1 MARRTA
7 EGGFSELQGS
17 RPWSEDEARRVI
29 DAWRESGETVAAF
42 ARREGLV
49 AHRVYWWRGRLG
61 GGSLP
66 AASLLPVV
74 VRATPGPRTP
84 SAAGISVWTRQGH
97 RIDVTELDDA
107 SARWV
112 AMVMKSISEE
122 AP

>member
-7 EGGFSELQGS
+7 ESGFSELRGS

-29 DAWRESGETVAAF
+29 DAWKESGETVAAF

-49 AHRVYWWRGRLG
+49 AHRVYWWRGRLEG
-61 GGSLP
+61 GPLP

-74 VRATPGPRTP
+74 VRATVGPKSS

-97 RIDVTELDDA
+97 RIDVAELDDA

-112 AMVMKSISEE
+112 AKMMRSLSEE

>member
-1 MARRTA
+1 
-7 EGGFSELQGS
+7 
-17 RPWSEDEARRVI
+17 VI

-61 GGSLP
+61 SGPLP

-74 VRATPGPRTP
+74 VRAMPEPRTS

-97 RIDVTELDDA
+97 RIDAAKLDEA

-112 AMVMKSISEE
+112 AMVMRLISEE
-122 AP
+122 AS

>member
-7 EGGFSELQGS
+7 ESVFSDLQGS

-61 GGSLP
+61 GGPLP
-66 AASLLPVV
+66 AVSLLPVV
-74 VRATPGPRTP
+74 VRATPEPRTS
-84 SAAGISVWTRQGH
+84 SAVGISVWTRQGH
-97 RIDVTELDDA
+97 RIDVGQLDEA
-107 SARWV
+107 SARWI
-112 AMVMKSISEE
+112 AMVMRSMSEE